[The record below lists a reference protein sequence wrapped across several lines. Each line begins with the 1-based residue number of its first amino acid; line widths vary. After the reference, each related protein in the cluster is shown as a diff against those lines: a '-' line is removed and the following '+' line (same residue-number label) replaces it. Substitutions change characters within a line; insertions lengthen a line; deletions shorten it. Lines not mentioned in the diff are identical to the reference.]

1 MSPVNGTS
9 QVRIQLQTK
18 SPELQLPQEIGPI
31 LVRTGFKRL
40 QLSQLVN
47 SLLENEESHI
57 PLQFLING
65 QYLKTTI
72 DDFLTQNGISAE
84 TTLAVEYV
92 KALIPPQTIA
102 SYEHDDW
109 VSSVDVLSGSS
120 QAARW
125 SSQSPQ
131 QSRILSGSFDG
142 LIRVWGMSSDLLATG
157 TGHSSAVKSAKFIS
171 PTQVVSSS
179 GDRTLRL
186 WKYEDADVGS
196 ASLTPTLELYGH
208 SASVDSVAVHAPS
221 SRILSASADHTV
233 GIWSTRK
240 SDAPAAQ
247 EELIPV
253 SNKRRK
259 ITPTAKPTA
268 TRGPLSLMSG
278 HASQV
283 AEVCFDET
291 DASVAYS
298 VSWDHTLK
306 TWDLATSK
314 CIDTR
319 TTPQSLWSVCHLPEK
334 SLVAAG
340 TALKHITLIDPRV
353 SAQTVSAMTLRGHTN
368 AIVSM
373 ARDPNSSHQLLSGS
387 YDGTCRIWDLRS
399 VRNDAS
405 ERIGESVFIIERD
418 AVRQAK
424 KLGTRR
430 EDIGGVKVFGVAW
443 DAEVGMVSGAED
455 KKVQIDRQT

>member
-1 MSPVNGTS
+1 MSSANGTA
-9 QVRIQLQTK
+9 QVKIQLQTK
-18 SPELQLPQEIGPI
+18 NPELQLPQEIGPI

-47 SLLENEESHI
+47 TLLENGENHI

-84 TTLAVEYV
+84 TTLSVEYV

-109 VSSVDVLSGSS
+109 VSSVDVLS
-120 QAARW
+120 
-125 SSQSPQ
+125 SPQ

-171 PTQVVSSS
+171 PTQGVSSS

-186 WKYEDADVGS
+186 WKYEDSDVGT

-208 SASVDSVAVHAPS
+208 NASVDSVAVHAPS
-221 SRILSASADHTV
+221 SRMLSASADHTV

-291 DASVAYS
+291 DATVAYS

-373 ARDPNSSHQLLSGS
+373 ARDPNSSHQVLSGS

-424 KLGTRR
+424 KLGTRF
-430 EDIGGVKVFGVAW
+430 DGGVKVFGVAW

-455 KKVQIDRQT
+455 KKVQIDRQS

>member
-1 MSPVNGTS
+1 
-9 QVRIQLQTK
+9 
-18 SPELQLPQEIGPI
+18 EIGPI
-31 LVRTGFKRL
+31 LIRTGLKRL
-40 QLSQLVN
+40 ELSRLVN
-47 SLLENEESHI
+47 NLLEATQPV

-65 QYLKTTI
+65 QFLRTTI

-109 VSSVDVLSGSS
+109 VSSVDILS
-120 QAARW
+120 
-125 SSQSPQ
+125 SPQ

-157 TGHSSAVKSAKFIS
+157 TGHSSAVKSARFIS

-186 WKYEDADVGS
+186 WKYEDTDIGT

-208 SASVDSVAVHAPS
+208 NASVDSVAVHAPS
-221 SRILSASADHTV
+221 SRMLSSSADHTV
-233 GIWSTRK
+233 GLWSTRK

-291 DASVAYS
+291 DATIAYS

-314 CIDTR
+314 CVDTR

-368 AIVSM
+368 AIVSI
-373 ARDPNSSHQLLSGS
+373 ARDPKSSHQILSGS

-405 ERIGESVFIIERD
+405 EKIGEEVFRIERD
-418 AVRQAK
+418 AVRQAR
-424 KLGTRR
+424 KLGTRF
-430 EDIGGVKVFGVAW
+430 EGGVKVFGVAW
-443 DAEVGMVSGAED
+443 DAEVGIVSGAED
-455 KKVQIDRQT
+455 KKVQIDRQA

>member
-1 MSPVNGTS
+1 MSSASATA
-9 QVRIQLQTK
+9 QVKIQLQTK
-18 SPELQLPQEIGPI
+18 SPELQIPKEIGPI

-47 SLLENEESHI
+47 TLLENGENHI

-84 TTLAVEYV
+84 TTLSVEYV

-109 VSSVDVLSGSS
+109 VSSVDVLS
-120 QAARW
+120 
-125 SSQSPQ
+125 SPQ
-131 QSRILSGSFDG
+131 HSRILSGSFDG

-186 WKYEDADVGS
+186 WKYEDSDIGT
-196 ASLTPTLELYGH
+196 ASVTPTLELYGH
-208 SASVDSVAVHAPS
+208 NASVDNVAVHAPS
-221 SRILSASADHTV
+221 SRMLSASADHTV

-247 EELIPV
+247 GELIPV

-291 DASVAYS
+291 DATIAYS

-314 CIDTR
+314 CVDTR

-373 ARDPNSSHQLLSGS
+373 ARDPNSSHQILSGS

-430 EDIGGVKVFGVAW
+430 EDIEGVKVFGVAW

-455 KKVQIDRQT
+455 KRVQIDRQT

>member
-1 MSPVNGTS
+1 MSSASATA
-9 QVRIQLQTK
+9 QVKIQLQTK
-18 SPELQLPQEIGPI
+18 SPELQIPKEIGPI

-47 SLLENEESHI
+47 TLLENGENHI

-84 TTLAVEYV
+84 TTLSVEYV

-109 VSSVDVLSGSS
+109 VSSVDVFS
-120 QAARW
+120 
-125 SSQSPQ
+125 SPQ

-186 WKYEDADVGS
+186 WKYEDSDIGT

-208 SASVDSVAVHAPS
+208 NASVDNVAVHAPS
-221 SRILSASADHTV
+221 SRMLSASADHTV

-268 TRGPLSLMSG
+268 TRGPLTLMSG

-291 DASVAYS
+291 YATIAYS

-314 CIDTR
+314 CVDTR

-373 ARDPNSSHQLLSGS
+373 ARDPNSSHQILSGS

-455 KKVQIDRQT
+455 KRVQIDRQT